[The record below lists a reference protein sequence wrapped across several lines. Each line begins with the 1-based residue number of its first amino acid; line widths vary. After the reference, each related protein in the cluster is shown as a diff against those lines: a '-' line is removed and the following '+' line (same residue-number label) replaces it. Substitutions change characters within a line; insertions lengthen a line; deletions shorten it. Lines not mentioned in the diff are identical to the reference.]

1 MRKRFFIIF
10 LLILV
15 IVPFKPALAQDPTGP
30 IYIVQ
35 PGDSLYSIAA
45 RFSITIDDLLA
56 ANGITNPNQ
65 LAVGQQLVI
74 PGLQGITGILDTRFI
89 NFGDSYRSLMR
100 QTQVP
105 DVLFRRLNRVVSP
118 SEFYV
123 GSNMIVPIQQ
133 DQPQYNKRV
142 SPATGESMLELAVK
156 NNTSVWA
163 LTDIN
168 QLGGSWAGLPGD
180 TLYIPGEAS
189 ENNASGLPSAFVSA
203 EIRGLPL
210 KQGGTGV
217 ITVVAQPGAVLG
229 GLLVDHQ
236 LRFFPVDDG
245 SQIALQGVHALLEPG
260 VYPLR
265 LDATL
270 PDGSMQ
276 SYEQLI
282 LIVSGNYP
290 DDPLLY
296 VDPATIDPTSTEP
309 ELQELIAITT
319 PASPTKLWAGDFISP
334 AISYAESTY
343 FTSRYGSRRT
353 YIGQGTNLS
362 VQGFHTGLDFG
373 GGDGLAITAPASGV
387 VVFAGPWTVRGN
399 ATIIDHGWGVYSG
412 FWHQSAIQVV
422 VGQPVSLGDVIGLVG
437 GTGRVTGAHL
447 HWELWVNGVQVDP
460 LDWLNQTYP

>member
-1 MRKRFFIIF
+1 MPKQFF
-10 LLILV
+10 LLFLIVSIL
-15 IVPFKPALAQDPTGP
+15 ISFQPAQAQSTGP

-45 RFSITIDDLLA
+45 RFSISLDELLA
-56 ANGITNPNQ
+56 ANGIIDANQ

-74 PGLQGITGILDTRFI
+74 PGLQGVTGILDTRFI

-100 QTQVP
+100 QTQVS
-105 DVLFRRLNRVVSP
+105 DALFRKLNHVVSP

-123 GSNMIVPIQQ
+123 GSNMIVPIQ
-133 DQPQYNKRV
+133 DQAQYSKRL
-142 SPATGESMLELAVK
+142 SANTGESMLELAVK
-156 NNTSVWA
+156 NNTDVWS
-163 LTDIN
+163 LTSIN
-168 QLGGSWAGLPGD
+168 HLAGTWDGLPGD
-180 TLYIPGEAS
+180 TLYAPGEAN
-189 ENNASGLPSAFVSA
+189 ENTVSGLPSAFISA
-203 EIRGLPL
+203 EIRDLPIT
-210 KQGGTGV
+210 QGGTGV
-217 ITVVAQPGAVLG
+217 ITVVAQPGVTLG
-229 GLLVDHQ
+229 GLLVDHP
-236 LRFFPVDDG
+236 LHFFPDETGAHV
-245 SQIALQGVHALLEPG
+245 ALQGVHALLEPG

-270 PDGSMQ
+270 PDGSYQ

-290 DDPLLY
+290 EDPLLY
-296 VDPATIDPTSTEP
+296 VDPATIDPASTEP
-309 ELQELIAITT
+309 EQQQLISITT

-353 YIGQGTNLS
+353 YIGQGTNLTIN
-362 VQGFHTGLDFG
+362 GFHTGLDFG
-373 GGDGLAITAPASGV
+373 GGDGLAITAATGV

-412 FWHQSAIQVV
+412 FWHQSAIQVQ
-422 VGQPVSLGDVIGLVG
+422 VGQTVNQGDVIGLVG

-460 LDWLNQTYP
+460 LPWLNQAYP